1 MSNMGDTRP
10 PGNIGPPIKKRR
22 RNATRACDRCK
33 EKKSKCDGTRPCTRC
48 STSGETCSYEKPYLR
63 GTLPEVL
70 PANPSQ
76 SQSPASST
84 VRVKSQDPQDPLDPQ
99 DSHDLH
105 HSHDESVDAVHHES
119 YLGSSSNLVFSE
131 AAHLHLST
139 PPSTSSHLPSSRD
152 DNNNESEYTGS
163 DLLQR
168 RITSNNRI
176 RNQNN
181 QFWFSEPP
189 FPQLNLAMFSL
200 PTREQAYLY
209 SRWYFENASPTYRV
223 LHRAN
228 VEAIIDAGLYAG
240 GNTDCKKLEDR
251 CVCAIVFMVW
261 ALGCQYPLVEKKED
275 KEKYGR
281 MSIQFYQ
288 CAQLQLE
295 KEKSQIDRLAALQAK
310 LLMCLYLLTK
320 SRLKAS
326 WDLFA
331 SVKNMANSLD
341 LNRRVRLRNNLD
353 TVHLES
359 RRRTLWAVYTLDS
372 YLCTMLGKTL
382 TWDDNDVT
390 EQYPKLIDDSRP
402 ASTDIDVNPDVDE
415 VEFDEG
421 DCAPSLMHAPVAHAK
436 LARIVRLALRTLYND
451 RQKSEEDNLEEMVV
465 VDGLATK
472 IADWENSL
480 PGFLKVKAPGSLLL
494 IYARQSAVIQL
505 AHAHALIMIYRPF
518 LPLSGLT
525 SSPASS
531 IVAND
536 SGGPRSARV
545 KVYQDCCLDAALK
558 VWSLVSGLAKNRS
571 ISSPFWFSA
580 YVTFCAATVM
590 LVYAAQNP
598 DSSKR
603 RTALKAA
610 ERCCSIE
617 KMLAG
622 GSNKMAQRYAS
633 ALEGLLRQVK
643 SRLELVDR
651 NVKETVNLGATLD
664 MTIQPPQPFEHTQH
678 QSISQP
684 PPSSRT
690 VPPHSHFSPTF
701 SESPVFPINDP
712 KQSNLD
718 DQTGIAELWGGNGI
732 EYGDMGDII
741 LQGLGEDSTFQGLD
755 ATVSG
760 GYLFGWPDGP
770 LY

>member
-1 MSNMGDTRP
+1 MEDSTRS
-10 PGNIGPPIKKRR
+10 PGNIGPPLKKRR

-48 STSGETCSYEKPYLR
+48 TTSGETCSYEKPYLR
-63 GTLPEVL
+63 GTVPEVL

-76 SQSPASST
+76 SQSPTSST
-84 VRVKSQDPQDPLDPQ
+84 VRVKSQDPQDPQ
-99 DSHDLH
+99 DSHDIH
-105 HSHDESVDAVHHES
+105 DSRDESVDAVHHES

-139 PPSTSSHLPSSRD
+139 PPSTSSNLRGPRD
-152 DNNNESEYTGS
+152 NSNEGEYTGS
-163 DLLQR
+163 DLPQR
-168 RITSNNRI
+168 RITNNRI

-223 LHRAN
+223 LHRAS
-228 VEAIIDAGLYAG
+228 VEAIIDAGLYVG

-251 CVCAIVFMVW
+251 CLCAIVFMVW
-261 ALGCQYPLVEKKED
+261 ALGCQYPLVEKEED

-341 LNRRVRLRNNLD
+341 LNRRVRLRSNLD
-353 TVHLES
+353 AVHLES
-359 RRRTLWAVYTLDS
+359 RRRALWAVYTLDS

-390 EQYPKLIDDSRP
+390 EQYPKLIDDSRS
-402 ASTDIDVNPDVDE
+402 ASTDVDLNPDVDE
-415 VEFDEG
+415 AEFDDG
-421 DCAPSLMHAPVAHAK
+421 DCAPSLMHAPIAHAK
-436 LARIVRLALRTLYND
+436 LARIVRSTLRTLYND
-451 RQKSEEDNLEEMVV
+451 RQKSEEDDLEEMAV
-465 VDGLATK
+465 VDGLAAK

-518 LPLSGLT
+518 LPLSGIT
-525 SSPASS
+525 SSPTSS
-531 IVAND
+531 IATNG
-536 SGGPRSARV
+536 SGGPRSPRV

-558 VWSLVSGLAKNRS
+558 VWNLVSGLAKKRS

-622 GSNKMAQRYAS
+622 ENNKMAQRYAS

-643 SRLELVDR
+643 GRLELVDR
-651 NVKETVNLGATLD
+651 DNASVRETINNIRTTLD
-664 MTIQPPQPFEHTQH
+664 MTIQPLQPFEPTEH
-678 QSISQP
+678 QSNSQP
-684 PPSSRT
+684 PSSSRT
-690 VPPHSHFSPTF
+690 VPPHSQFSPAF
-701 SESPVFPINDP
+701 SESSIFPIHDP
-712 KQSNLD
+712 KQSNLN
-718 DQTGIAELWGGNGI
+718 DQTGMTELWGGNGI

>member
-1 MSNMGDTRP
+1 MSNMEDIRF

-48 STSGETCSYEKPYLR
+48 TTSGETCSYEKPYLR
-63 GTLPEVL
+63 GTVPEVL

-76 SQSPASST
+76 SQSPTSST
-84 VRVKSQDPQDPLDPQ
+84 VRVKSQDPQDPQ
-99 DSHDLH
+99 DSHDLNL
-105 HSHDESVDAVHHES
+105 SRDESVDAVHHES

-139 PPSTSSHLPSSRD
+139 PPSTSSHLQGPRV
-152 DNNNESEYTGS
+152 NNNESEYTSS
-163 DLLQR
+163 DLPQR

-223 LHRAN
+223 LHRAS

-261 ALGCQYPLVEKKED
+261 ALGCQYPLVEKEED

-341 LNRRVRLRNNLD
+341 LNRRVRLRSNLD

-359 RRRTLWAVYTLDS
+359 RRRALWAVYTLDS

-390 EQYPKLIDDSRP
+390 EQYPKLIDDSRS
-402 ASTDIDVNPDVDE
+402 ASTDVDINPDVDE

-421 DCAPSLMHAPVAHAK
+421 DCAPSLMHAPIAHAK
-436 LARIVRLALRTLYND
+436 LARIVRLTLRTLYND
-451 RQKSEEDNLEEMVV
+451 RQKSEEDDLEEMAVF
-465 VDGLATK
+465 DGLAAK

-480 PGFLKVKAPGSLLL
+480 PGFLKVKAPG
-494 IYARQSAVIQL
+494 
-505 AHAHALIMIYRPF
+505 
-518 LPLSGLT
+518 T
-525 SSPASS
+525 
-531 IVAND
+531 
-536 SGGPRSARV
+536 
-545 KVYQDCCLDAALK
+545 
-558 VWSLVSGLAKNRS
+558 
-571 ISSPFWFSA
+571 

-598 DSSKR
+598 DSSKS

-610 ERCCSIE
+610 EKCCSIE

-622 GSNKMAQRYAS
+622 ENNKMAQRYAS

-651 NVKETVNLGATLD
+651 DNASVKETINNIGTTLD
-664 MTIQPPQPFEHTQH
+664 MAIQPLQPFEHTQH
-678 QSISQP
+678 QSNSQP

-690 VPPHSHFSPTF
+690 VPPHSQFSPAF
-701 SESPVFPINDP
+701 SESPIFPINDP

-718 DQTGIAELWGGNGI
+718 DQTGMTELWGGNGI